1 MARFDRTIP
10 PGGEGRITLELKTI
24 EDQGQI
30 VKNANVFSN
39 DPKQPELV
47 IGLKGKIWAPVLVT
61 PRHARL
67 NGVVGDTVET
77 VVYLQGQKKEP
88 LMVKLASISI
98 PDKVEVDLTEVEK
111 DQSYELNIRNRV
123 QGDSSYTGKIK
134 LTTNYPERSE
144 IQIKI
149 HGNISPPIEARPKT
163 LNFGG
168 LSPDRLQMLMDKGI
182 VMRRPVSVILNRG
195 EGLKINK
202 AELEKSLFKVISI
215 RQLGDRRVQLQIEA
229 VLGKLKKGVNVDQL
243 RIYTN
248 QPDGETLRVPI
259 NLEILSAFAEDHGL
273 ARGAP

>member
-1 MARFDRTIP
+1 VARFDRTIP
-10 PGGEGRITLELKTI
+10 PGGEGRITLELKTV

-30 VKNANVFSN
+30 VKSANVFSN

-61 PRHARL
+61 PRHAKL

-88 LMVKLASISI
+88 LMVKLGSISI
-98 PDKVEVDLTEVEK
+98 PDKVEVDLKEVEEGR
-111 DQSYELNIRNRV
+111 SYELNIRNRV

-149 HGNISPPIEARPKT
+149 HGNISPPIEVRPKA

-168 LSPDRLQMLMDKGI
+168 LSPDRLHMLMDKGI

-202 AELEKSLFKVISI
+202 AELEKSIFKVIST
-215 RQLGDRRVQLQIEA
+215 RQMGDRRVQLQVEA
-229 VLGKLKKGVNVDQL
+229 VLEKLKKGLNVDHL

-248 QPDGETLRVPI
+248 QTDEQALEVPVQI
-259 NLEILSAFAEDHGL
+259 QI
-273 ARGAP
+273 P